1 MESGRIATLSRNEI
15 LEKGDLHVANLVGV
29 TNPVPNYDASNN
41 NRTLPAAP
49 KPSDTR
55 IQNIPDPSRVGRPDA
70 RTDQQG
76 ANDALNSGVLRYD
89 SNLQFFLQQMRDMPE
104 LGAELSKLVTLMQGL
119 VTTPGLA
126 AGVTE
131 ELSGFLEL
139 LKMDPDAFRQFFQTQ
154 MEAGNRFAGP
164 LFSLLREVYQKTPG
178 DTVRGAILNFAK
190 RYSDFSATG
199 HIGRSMLSL
208 LRQLSDYL
216 PQSWRGQLAELT
228 GKLENGLQAGAR
240 AENLELLQGQILPY
254 LGSYIKRY
262 HDMGTARTLL
272 GMLMLHMARY
282 ENGAEEGVM
291 LAFRQLGGYGDTL
304 AGLNQLDD
312 QTLWKLLRE
321 NQFTKAAQA
330 DTLRSSWPGRR
341 SGRCRENTA
350 RTCGRRFR
358 RSCGPCCS
366 MRAYSSRCTIP
377 LSRWSGRAG
386 GCTRSYGWTRTRRS
400 GRRPGMG
407 AGTDIRS
414 SSCSRWISPQWA
426 FWR

>member
-104 LGAELSKLVTLMQGL
+104 LGAELSKMVTLMQGL

-282 ENGAEEGVM
+282 G
-291 LAFRQLGGYGDTL
+291 
-304 AGLNQLDD
+304 
-312 QTLWKLLRE
+312 
-321 NQFTKAAQA
+321 
-330 DTLRSSWPGRR
+330 
-341 SGRCRENTA
+341 
-350 RTCGRRFR
+350 
-358 RSCGPCCS
+358 
-366 MRAYSSRCTIP
+366 
-377 LSRWSGRAG
+377 WSH
-386 GCTRSYGWTRTRRS
+386 
-400 GRRPGMG
+400 
-407 AGTDIRS
+407 
-414 SSCSRWISPQWA
+414 
-426 FWR
+426 

>member
-1 MESGRIATLSRNEI
+1 M
-15 LEKGDLHVANLVGV
+15 
-29 TNPVPNYDASNN
+29 
-41 NRTLPAAP
+41 
-49 KPSDTR
+49 
-55 IQNIPDPSRVGRPDA
+55 
-70 RTDQQG
+70 
-76 ANDALNSGVLRYD
+76 
-89 SNLQFFLQQMRDMPE
+89 
-104 LGAELSKLVTLMQGL
+104 VTLMQGL

-330 DTLRSSWPGRR
+330 DTFTEQLARTAQRALQGEYGTDLREAFQEIVRSMLLNESVFLPLHHTIVPLEWEGRR
-341 SGRCRENTA
+341 MYSELWVDPDAEEREKARDGRGDGHKIQFLFKMDLPSVGFLEMT
-350 RTCGRRFR
+350 
-358 RSCGPCCS
+358 
-366 MRAYSSRCTIP
+366 
-377 LSRWSGRAG
+377 L
-386 GCTRSYGWTRTRRS
+386 
-400 GRRPGMG
+400 G
-407 AGTDIRS
+407 AGKEQVDVSVYGPDSVTAHSSLIAEDLGQILADHGLKGRS
-414 SSCSRWISPQWA
+414 VQVQKHTRPLTLTEVFPGLFEGGRGINVKI
-426 FWR
+426 